1 LEAPTLERS
10 MRPVY
15 QVHDLISIPGDVPAL
30 EVERGDEGIIREL
43 LLRNDDVTA
52 LVEITYSTG
61 QRRGWIF
68 VEIMPEEKV
77 VCYTLED

>member
-1 LEAPTLERS
+1 

-15 QVHDLISIPGDVPAL
+15 QVHDLIPIPGDVPAL
-30 EVERGDEGIIREL
+30 EVTRGDEGIIRQL
-43 LLRNDDVTA
+43 VLRNDDVIA
-52 LVEITYSTG
+52 FVEISYSTG

-77 VCYTLED
+77 LGYTLED